1 MQSRASL
8 LALAAS
14 LEATAAEL
22 SAKAATIRASVE
34 ATENQAPSA
43 TVTLEEHMRRTGQ
56 NKRKGRETFAAF
68 ERAGFRV
75 VRLGHAVS
83 MDASEYTRA
92 VEVLASKRSAVSSA
106 PSAPTNSS
114 PANDD
119 DSPAAIL
126 RANGLR
132 PQRAPQPQRGKRPQ
146 RAA

>member
-56 NKRKGRETFAAF
+56 SKRKARETFAAF

-83 MDASEYTRA
+83 MDAGEYARA
-92 VEVLASKRSAVSSA
+92 VEAIASKRSAVSSA
-106 PSAPTNSS
+106 PSAPTNST
-114 PANDD
+114 AADD
-119 DSPAAIL
+119 ESPAAIMA
-126 RANGLR
+126 RAGFVPTR
-132 PQRAPQPQRGKRPQ
+132 PHQHQKGTRPK

>member
-1 MQSRASL
+1 MVTRSSL

-14 LEATAAEL
+14 LEAQGDALKAQ
-22 SAKAATIRASVE
+22 AATIRASLE
-34 ATENQAPSA
+34 ATEAPSA

-56 NKRKGRETFAAF
+56 NKRKARETFAAF

-83 MDASEYTRA
+83 MDANEYARA
-92 VEVLASKRSAVSSA
+92 VEAIASKRSAVSSA
-106 PSAPTNSS
+106 PSAHTNST
-114 PANDD
+114 DD

-126 RANGLR
+126 RANGLVANSN
-132 PQRAPQPQRGKRPQ
+132 PKRGKRPQ

>member
-1 MQSRASL
+1 MVTRSSL

-14 LEATAAEL
+14 LEAQGDALKAQ
-22 SAKAATIRASVE
+22 AATIRASLE
-34 ATENQAPSA
+34 ATEAPSA

-56 NKRKGRETFAAF
+56 NKRKARETFAAF

-83 MDASEYTRA
+83 MDAGEYARA

-106 PSAPTNSS
+106 TSAPTNSS

>member
-22 SAKAATIRASVE
+22 AAKAATIRASVE
-34 ATENQAPSA
+34 ATESTATSA
-43 TVTLEEHMRRTGQ
+43 TVTLDEHIRRTGQ
-56 NKRKGRETFAAF
+56 SKRKARETFNAF

-83 MDASEYTRA
+83 MDAAEYFRA
-92 VEVLASKRSAVSSA
+92 VEALASKRA
-106 PSAPTNSS
+106 PVSS
-114 PANDD
+114 PATNSTDD
-119 DSPAAIL
+119 ESPEAIL
-126 RANGLR
+126 RANGLVANTNARKGTR
-132 PQRAPQPQRGKRPQ
+132 PK

>member
-14 LEATAAEL
+14 LEAQGDALKAQ
-22 SAKAATIRASVE
+22 AATIRASLE

-56 NKRKGRETFAAF
+56 SKRKARETFAAF

-83 MDASEYTRA
+83 MDAGEYARA
-92 VEVLASKRSAVSSA
+92 VEAIASKRSAVSSA
-106 PSAPTNSS
+106 PSAPTNST
-114 PANDD
+114 AADD
-119 DSPAAIL
+119 ESLAAMLRTNSSRL
-126 RANGLR
+126 RAPHQHQKGTR
-132 PQRAPQPQRGKRPQ
+132 PK